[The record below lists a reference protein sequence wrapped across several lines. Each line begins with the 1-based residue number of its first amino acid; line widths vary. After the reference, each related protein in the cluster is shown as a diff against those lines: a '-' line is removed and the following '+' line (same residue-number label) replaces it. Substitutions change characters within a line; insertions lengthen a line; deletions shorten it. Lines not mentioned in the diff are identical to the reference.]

1 MIDVVRGAGYI
12 PFRIRAQQRGK
23 DMRLT
28 SVAGWI
34 AACASLSGCARR
46 SAPTLSLFGAY
57 FPIWILCGIIGVG
70 AGLATRLAL
79 VAGGL
84 SEAIPAQLM
93 LCVAVG
99 VIAASLA
106 WLWLGQ

>member
-1 MIDVVRGAGYI
+1 MIDAGRSAGYI
-12 PFRIRAQQRGK
+12 PCGFTAQQWGK
-23 DMRLT
+23 YMRLK
-28 SVAGWI
+28 SMAVWVP
-34 AACASLSGCARR
+34 ACFFVSGCARR

-57 FPIWILCGIIGVG
+57 FPIWILCGIVG
-70 AGLATRLAL
+70 AAAALATRLAL
-79 VAGGL
+79 VASGL
-84 SEAIPAQLM
+84 SEAIPAQLL